1 MSAITQIN
9 KAFIGLKQWNW
20 WFQNIIYDS
29 ENITFGWPVVQ
40 KCLECNLQEQF
51 PFNSKRQRKM
61 RLFHFSWEPG

>member
-40 KCLECNLQEQF
+40 KCLECNL
-51 PFNSKRQRKM
+51 
-61 RLFHFSWEPG
+61 